1 LVCTCLKVQKK
12 EKFKLTDC
20 IKEYNIIVNQLNKN
34 INTLRTLNKR
44 QGETI
49 KQLKREL
56 SEIKK
61 EGSPNNLWAELKEG
75 RDT

>member
-1 LVCTCLKVQKK
+1 M
-12 EKFKLTDC
+12 TDC

>member
-1 LVCTCLKVQKK
+1 
-12 EKFKLTDC
+12 LTDC

>member
-1 LVCTCLKVQKK
+1 
-12 EKFKLTDC
+12 LTDC

-61 EGSPNNLWAELKEG
+61 EVSPNNLWAELKEG

>member
-1 LVCTCLKVQKK
+1 M
-12 EKFKLTDC
+12 TDC

-61 EGSPNNLWAELKEG
+61 EVSPNNLWAELKEG